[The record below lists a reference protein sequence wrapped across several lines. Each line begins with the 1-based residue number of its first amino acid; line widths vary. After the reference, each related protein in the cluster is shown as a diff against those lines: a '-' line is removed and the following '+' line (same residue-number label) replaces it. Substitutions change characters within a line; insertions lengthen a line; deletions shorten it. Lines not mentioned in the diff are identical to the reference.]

1 MKTHNHGYCKL
12 AVLWLRLLC
21 GRFVTGRWHVV
32 LAVGQ
37 SVPEGGEMMQPCGA
51 YPEGVR
57 GVVYRFG
64 IVFPYS
70 EPRRGSTISIM

>member
-51 YPEGVR
+51 YPEGVC
-57 GVVYRFG
+57 GVGYRFRYR
-64 IVFPYS
+64 FPLFRAS
-70 EPRRGSTISIM
+70 

>member
-1 MKTHNHGYCKL
+1 MAIASWQFCGCGYC
-12 AVLWLRLLC
+12 VM
-21 GRFVTGRWHVV
+21 

-57 GVVYRFG
+57 GVGYRFRYR
-64 IVFPYS
+64 FPLFRAS
-70 EPRRGSTISIM
+70 